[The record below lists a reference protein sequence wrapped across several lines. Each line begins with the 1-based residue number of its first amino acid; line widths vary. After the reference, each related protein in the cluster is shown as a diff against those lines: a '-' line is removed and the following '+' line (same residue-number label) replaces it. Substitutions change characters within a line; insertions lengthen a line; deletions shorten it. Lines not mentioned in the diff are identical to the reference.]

1 MLRRLL
7 LIVAVLCLATSWPST
22 VRGQTLSDL
31 IPDLVGSNIVDNFR
45 GPTGGPDHTRHFVPD
60 FVLRALGSLQ
70 QINSA
75 IVSQLPTF
83 PVGSSSGGFTYM
95 FDTAA
100 GTFSRRSESFGPA
113 FAERALTIGRQRFS
127 FGMNYQRGTYDR
139 LAGRDLDDGDLKF
152 YIRHNDCCPPA
163 AAGTSPLEPP
173 FEGDVVSAA
182 LSIDLT
188 TNIVAFFGDFG
199 VTDNLDVGVAVP
211 IVSVDLGASVT
222 TTILRLATEGITPP
236 FHSWTES
243 GSAERAPISRR
254 DSATGL
260 GDILVRA
267 KYNFLRRGP
276 GGLAAAVDLRLP
288 TGEVEEL
295 LGAGATQAKFFLIG
309 STAVGAVNPHFN
321 FGYTV
326 SGEGPKNQTDEVNF
340 ATGLDFSATD
350 RLTLSADVIGRT
362 LRDARRFVDTD
373 STFQFR
379 TMAGVPLQSR
389 TFTELGLEDGNLNL
403 MLGAAGFKYNP
414 TGNLLVSVNVLFPLS
429 KAGLHDRI
437 TPVIGFDYAF

>member
-1 MLRRLL
+1 VDRQ
-7 LIVAVLCLATSWPST
+7 IVV
-22 VRGQTLSDL
+22 
-31 IPDLVGSNIVDNFR
+31 NFR
-45 GPTGGPDHTRHFVPD
+45 SATAVDHTNHFVPD
-60 FVLRALGSLQ
+60 FDLRVRTPQ
-70 QINSA
+70 QINST

-83 PVGSSSGGFTYM
+83 PVGTSSGGFTYT
-95 FDTAA
+95 FDTAS

-127 FGMNYQRGTYDR
+127 FGMNYQRGSYDR
-139 LAGRDLDDGDLKF
+139 LAGRDLHNGDLKF
-152 YIRHNDCCPPA
+152 YIRHNDCCPA
-163 AAGTSPLEPP
+163 TAAGTSPLEPP
-173 FEGDVVSAA
+173 FEGDVVAAA
-182 LSIDLT
+182 LSVDLT

-222 TTILRLATEGITPP
+222 TTILRLATEGSTPP
-236 FHSWTES
+236 IHGWNEA
-243 GSAERAPISRR
+243 GSAEKVISSQG
-254 DSATGL
+254 SATGL

-276 GGLAAAVDLRLP
+276 GGLAAALDLRLP

-295 LGAGATQAKFFLIG
+295 LGTGATQAKFFLIG
-309 STAVGAVNPHFN
+309 STTVGAVNPHFN

-340 ATGLDFSATD
+340 ATGLDLSATD

-362 LRDARRFVDTD
+362 LRDAGRFVDTD

-379 TMAGVPLQSR
+379 TVAGGPLQSR
-389 TFTELGLEDGNLNL
+389 TFTELALEDGNLNL

-414 TGNLLVSVNVLFPLS
+414 TGNLLVSVNLLFPLS
-429 KAGLHDRI
+429 KSGLHDRI